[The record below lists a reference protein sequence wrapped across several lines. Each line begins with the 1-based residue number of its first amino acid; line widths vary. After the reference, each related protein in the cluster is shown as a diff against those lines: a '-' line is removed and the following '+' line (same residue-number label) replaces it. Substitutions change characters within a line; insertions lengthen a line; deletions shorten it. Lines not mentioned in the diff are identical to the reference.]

1 MIHVLL
7 ILAAIYL
14 IARFALGIVHILL
27 DVAFVGVLI
36 MLGIKFLG

>member
-1 MIHVLL
+1 MIHALL

-27 DVAFVGVLI
+27 DVAFVVILIAIGVKL
-36 MLGIKFLG
+36 LG

>member
-27 DVAFVGVLI
+27 DMAFVGVLI